1 MPRPP
6 RGTPD
11 YETKRDRLPAERQ
24 LILAIIEESILSDL
38 AGTHSRRTLNDGA
51 TADFTAL
58 HEFGLVVTFRS
69 SNHGV
74 TEFVDFLFVDA

>member
-11 YETKRDRLPAERQ
+11 YEAKRGRLVPRRQ
-24 LILAIIEESILSDL
+24 FILAIIEESILADL
-38 AGTHSRRTLNDGA
+38 ARTHGRRRLNDGA

-58 HEFGLVVTFRS
+58 HEFGLVLTFRS
-69 SNHGV
+69 RPDGS
-74 TEFVDFLFVDA
+74 TEFVDFMFVAD